1 MWIDESFAAPSF
13 VNSLAH
19 ADRWFEDP
27 SCQIIKDQE
36 KTKVGRLIIR
46 IGECD
51 HLVFL
56 KQFNAAS
63 RRHWIGSWFVSSRA
77 FKTLE
82 GASILRSAQVPIAVP
97 FAAVEQKRWG
107 GLTNSLFLTREVIG
121 GKTTDAFWRESLRPI
136 PGREGFIRRRTFL
149 RGLAGIFRSLHA
161 RRIYHNDLKEAN
173 ILVVQHQPERTFDF
187 FLLDLEGVR
196 RCVWLSERRRVKN
209 LVQLYRTFGRHISR
223 AENLCFL
230 KGYLGPA
237 FLNRKRKRE
246 LIARIVGRS
255 RRLEASKARRTL
267 RIVKSN

>member
-1 MWIDESFAAPSF
+1 MIPFGDMRQGGSEKAFPGKIISNKSNPSCTRPVQRPVRKLLPNFTFHKRGGTRMWIDESFAAPSF

-97 FAAVEQKRWG
+97 FAAVEQRRWG
-107 GLTNSLFLTREVIG
+107 GLTNSLFLTR
-121 GKTTDAFWRESLRPI
+121 
-136 PGREGFIRRRTFL
+136 
-149 RGLAGIFRSLHA
+149 
-161 RRIYHNDLKEAN
+161 
-173 ILVVQHQPERTFDF
+173 
-187 FLLDLEGVR
+187 
-196 RCVWLSERRRVKN
+196 
-209 LVQLYRTFGRHISR
+209 
-223 AENLCFL
+223 
-230 KGYLGPA
+230 
-237 FLNRKRKRE
+237 
-246 LIARIVGRS
+246 
-255 RRLEASKARRTL
+255 
-267 RIVKSN
+267 